1 MPSDLKERIQAATL
15 KSLKSRNRYNDSI
28 TAQLTQSLNKA
39 EQEVAQAI
47 LKYRSLGSLP
57 DNKLAALKGLE
68 KLQGELDDVL
78 RQLKRDQTLVFRKS
92 TKDAFKG
99 GIAQG
104 ITELTS
110 ASLPFYADLKPDGI
124 DKLATKVFTIVDTN
138 ALDFMTQYNL
148 TLAGDV
154 HRELSDGIKRTILS
168 GIATGKGADD
178 IVRDLGKVIIDKD
191 SFRQAGSRVFSKA
204 QYRME
209 MIART
214 EVLRA
219 HNMGRMKFHE
229 RVGVQRLEWMAM
241 NDERTCPVCGPL
253 DGKTFLIDKFPQQ
266 PAHPHCRCTNLV
278 AWPMSICGSDLSAQ
292 AAPKASQGD
301 ACILP
306 PHALEGMA
314 DAQAK
319 ENAKLKDAFEK
330 GNADDLTALTVKQLQ
345 TLSKE
350 NGISIARTKADFIK
364 LLDQAEPG
372 IDHSTL
378 SGAALKAKLKEHKIG
393 LLRTKEDLIGLLAQ
407 KQAELKQAQLIA
419 QQMSKLPPVEG
430 LEGTPVSQLKEMA
443 KSNGISLNM
452 TKQETIE
459 LLDKLEPG
467 IDHTSLKGKELLA
480 KKKQYGIGIL
490 KNKQQLVEALQKKA
504 GTDLAESAKKKA
516 ADEAK
521 QLLVKKQKEL
531 VEKAAAGVQL
541 PESPLDYTG
550 FISQVSDAEKALASA
565 KDLPQELLAGH
576 AKEIALKKQL
586 FQDQITKLK
595 SSELK
600 SIAKDTQ
607 LKHWQWASK
616 DDLVTLF
623 TETDPGKI
631 SEAQSNIESKWQKW
645 AEKHGGKKA
654 KQAPAKEKKPAP
666 KPAAETKTK
675 PPSFAQKGVEF
686 ENADQKWNE
695 KSAPGK
701 FNKSGKANV
710 GGAHEKEFWTD
721 ENGDKWLFKPA
732 KNSKDNFIA
741 HGEEAAYRIGRLI
754 DPDAIEVRNIQLNGR
769 TGSIQKWRT
778 DLKSEIDFR
787 NILPEDLTTVELEQL
802 QREHVIDWL
811 IANHDGHSKQFIRG
825 RNGHVY
831 GIDKGQAFKHLGK
844 DSLSLDY
851 HPNSAFGEEEPF
863 YNKVFR
869 AAKDGKVN
877 FDPQVTLKYI
887 QEVEKISDDTYLDI
901 IRPYAEGRFGKDKI
915 GLDKFYEQAL
925 QRKHDLRKDFERYYG
940 EVLGRKDFSFTS
952 LQAKPGIKKLLQDAD
967 EKIIDDAG
975 KLGWQGK
982 TLPFDSGDVEDQ
994 NALIFTETFKG
1005 KQRTVVKMKIRPD
1018 TDSKITALLREQLDL
1033 VEIKKGQP
1041 LADDTFF
1048 PTILEAVKNVNFHVG
1063 DGNYNRTKL
1072 AKAEKLRTRLL
1083 VLARSKDPEV
1093 KKMADSYIKWLDEI
1107 KEAVDWDRAT
1117 NGIFEQYLPELPKQ
1131 AKPKKPDFKVTR
1143 GKVTHT
1149 KRRISGGKI
1158 TVEIDDVDNYG
1169 MFNRD
1174 SRMQDGLQFT
1184 AEFDDGTRLKYRP
1197 WDNTNLYAQRG
1208 ELEIVIDGDAS
1219 GKKVEALMTKLEKL
1233 GIDARISSPENAEQ
1247 MYLEKMAYI
1256 RKVDHTAEYKR
1267 LQKSLDDRDA
1277 SVNERVQTL
1286 RGFWQK
1292 ELNVDDITK
1301 LPDYDPM
1308 GAYQAGFLDRGL
1320 KGGYRHQYRF
1330 DITEEDLEKK
1340 MKDYSLVHRLTNNEG
1355 MSGFIETIL
1364 ENNGAMV
1371 STVEKMRMG
1380 VPPGGMSPVAD
1391 MQTGG
1396 ASYFFT
1402 RIQKKPTRDAPPA
1415 LYFKKS
1421 MLRRMDAI
1429 SYSHDAYGKV
1439 VDDYVRKNR
1448 GNNIDDWK
1456 KFSGKSGNETIFKYS
1471 VTLLDNI
1478 EYIVAN
1484 SAAERQKII
1493 KSFTSRGIKK
1503 LPDGRK
1509 VEDIVHTP
1517 STWNTRK

>member
-1 MPSDLKERIQAATL
+1 MPSDLKQRIQAATV
-15 KSLKSRNRYNDSI
+15 KSLKSRNRYTDSI

-39 EQEVAQAI
+39 EQEVARAI
-47 LKYRSLGSLP
+47 LKYRTLGSLP

-68 KLQGELDDVL
+68 NLQSELDVVM

-99 GIAQG
+99 GITQG

-110 ASLPFYADLKPDGI
+110 ASLPFYADLKPSGI

-138 ALDFMTQYNL
+138 ALDFMTQYSL
-148 TLAGDV
+148 TLAGGV

-219 HNMGRMKFHE
+219 HNMGRLKFHE
-229 RVGVQRLEWMAM
+229 RVGVQKLEWMAM

-253 DGKTFLIDKFPQQ
+253 DGKIFPIDKFPQQ
-266 PAHPHCRCTNLV
+266 PEHPHCRCTNLV

-292 AAPKASQGD
+292 AAPKAAQGD

-319 ENAKLKDAFEK
+319 ENAKLKEAFEK

-350 NGISIARTKADFIK
+350 NGISIARTKVDFIK

-372 IDHSTL
+372 IDHSML
-378 SGAALKAKLKEHKIG
+378 SGAGLKAKLKEHKIG
-393 LLRTKEDLIGLLAQ
+393 LLRTKEDLIGLLVQ
-407 KQAELKQAQLIA
+407 KQAELKQAKLIA

-430 LEGTPVSQLKEMA
+430 LDEMTVLQLK
-443 KSNGISLNM
+443 KIVKNNGISLNM

-467 IDHTSLKGKELLA
+467 INHTSLKGKELLA

-504 GTDLAESAKKKA
+504 GADLAESAKKKA

-531 VEKAAAGVQL
+531 VEKTAAGVQL
-541 PESPLDYTG
+541 PESPQDYTK

-586 FQDQITKLK
+586 FHEQMSKLK

-600 SIAKDTQ
+600 AIAKETQ
-607 LKHWQWASK
+607 LKHWQWANK

-623 TETDPGKI
+623 TETDPGKVGQ
-631 SEAQSNIESKWQKW
+631 AQSNIESKWQKW

-654 KQAPAKEKKPAP
+654 KSSPAKEKKELP
-666 KPAAETKTK
+666 KPSVAPKTK
-675 PPSFAQKGVEF
+675 PPSFVQKGSEF
-686 ENADQKWNE
+686 ESADQKWNE
-695 KSAPGK
+695 KSAAGK
-701 FNKSGKANV
+701 FNKSGKVNV

-732 KNSKDNFIA
+732 RNSKDNFIA
-741 HGEEAAYRIGRLI
+741 HGEEAAYKIGRLI
-754 DPDAIEVRNIQLNGR
+754 DPDAIEVRTIQLNGR

-811 IANHDGHSKQFIRG
+811 VANHDGHSKQFIRG

-844 DSLSLDY
+844 DRLSLDY

-869 AAKDGKVN
+869 AAKEGKVN

-887 QEVEKISDDTYLDI
+887 QEVEKIPDEAYLDI

-940 EVLGRKDFSFTS
+940 EVLSQKGFRFSS
-952 LQAKPGIKKLLQDAD
+952 LQSKPGIKKLLKQAD

-1018 TDSKITALLREQLDL
+1018 TDSKITALLRKQLDL

-1041 LADDTFF
+1041 LHDDTFF

-1131 AKPKKPDFKVTR
+1131 AKPKKPDFKVTK

-1149 KRRISGGKI
+1149 KRQISGGKI
-1158 TVEIDDVDNYG
+1158 TVEMDDIDNYA

-1197 WDNTNLYAQRG
+1197 
-1208 ELEIVIDGDAS
+1208 
-1219 GKKVEALMTKLEKL
+1219 
-1233 GIDARISSPENAEQ
+1233 
-1247 MYLEKMAYI
+1247 
-1256 RKVDHTAEYKR
+1256 
-1267 LQKSLDDRDA
+1267 
-1277 SVNERVQTL
+1277 
-1286 RGFWQK
+1286 
-1292 ELNVDDITK
+1292 
-1301 LPDYDPM
+1301 
-1308 GAYQAGFLDRGL
+1308 
-1320 KGGYRHQYRF
+1320 
-1330 DITEEDLEKK
+1330 
-1340 MKDYSLVHRLTNNEG
+1340 
-1355 MSGFIETIL
+1355 
-1364 ENNGAMV
+1364 
-1371 STVEKMRMG
+1371 
-1380 VPPGGMSPVAD
+1380 
-1391 MQTGG
+1391 
-1396 ASYFFT
+1396 
-1402 RIQKKPTRDAPPA
+1402 
-1415 LYFKKS
+1415 
-1421 MLRRMDAI
+1421 
-1429 SYSHDAYGKV
+1429 
-1439 VDDYVRKNR
+1439 
-1448 GNNIDDWK
+1448 
-1456 KFSGKSGNETIFKYS
+1456 
-1471 VTLLDNI
+1471 
-1478 EYIVAN
+1478 
-1484 SAAERQKII
+1484 
-1493 KSFTSRGIKK
+1493 
-1503 LPDGRK
+1503 
-1509 VEDIVHTP
+1509 
-1517 STWNTRK
+1517 

>member
-1 MPSDLKERIQAATL
+1 MPSDLKQRIQAATV
-15 KSLKSRNRYNDSI
+15 KSLKSRNRYTDSI

-39 EQEVAQAI
+39 EQEVARAI
-47 LKYRSLGSLP
+47 LKYRTLGSLP

-68 KLQGELDDVL
+68 KLQSELDEVM

-92 TKDAFKG
+92 TKEAFEG
-99 GIAQG
+99 GITQG

-110 ASLPFYADLKPDGI
+110 ASLPFYADLKPSGI

-138 ALDFMTQYNL
+138 ALDFMTQYSL
-148 TLAGDV
+148 TLAGGV

-219 HNMGRMKFHE
+219 HNMGRLKFHE
-229 RVGVQRLEWMAM
+229 RVGVQKLEWMAM

-253 DGKTFLIDKFPQQ
+253 DGKIFPIDKFPQQ

-292 AAPKASQGD
+292 AAPKAAQGD

-319 ENAKLKDAFEK
+319 ENAKLKEAFEK

-350 NGISIARTKADFIK
+350 NGISIARTKVDFIK

-378 SGAALKAKLKEHKIG
+378 SGVGLKAKLKEHKIG
-393 LLRTKEDLIGLLAQ
+393 LLRTKEDLIGLLVQ
-407 KQAELKQAQLIA
+407 KQAELKQAKLIA

-430 LEGTPVSQLKEMA
+430 LDEMTVLQLK
-443 KSNGISLNM
+443 KIVKNNGISLNM

-467 IDHTSLKGKELLA
+467 INHTSLKGKELLA

-504 GTDLAESAKKKA
+504 GADLAESAKKKA

-531 VEKAAAGVQL
+531 VEKTAAGVQL
-541 PESPLDYTG
+541 PESPQDYTK

-565 KDLPQELLAGH
+565 KDLPQEVLAGH

-586 FQDQITKLK
+586 FQEQMSKLK

-600 SIAKDTQ
+600 AIAKETQ

-623 TETDPGKI
+623 TETDPGKVGQ
-631 SEAQSNIESKWQKW
+631 AQSNIESKWQKW

-654 KQAPAKEKKPAP
+654 KSSPAKEKKELP
-666 KPAAETKTK
+666 KPSVAPKTK
-675 PPSFAQKGVEF
+675 PPSFVQKGSEF
-686 ENADQKWNE
+686 ESADQKWNE
-695 KSAPGK
+695 KSAAGK

-732 KNSKDNFIA
+732 RNSKDNFIA
-741 HGEEAAYRIGRLI
+741 HGEEAAYKIGRLI
-754 DPDAIEVRNIQLNGR
+754 DPDAIEVRTIQLNGR

-811 IANHDGHSKQFIRG
+811 VANHDGHSKQFIRG

-844 DSLSLDY
+844 DRLSLDY

-869 AAKDGKVN
+869 AAKEGKVN

-887 QEVEKISDDTYLDI
+887 QEVEKIPDEAYLDI

-940 EVLGRKDFSFTS
+940 EVLGQKGFRFSS
-952 LQAKPGIKKLLQDAD
+952 LQSKPGIKKLLKQAD

-1018 TDSKITALLREQLDL
+1018 TDSKITALLRKQLDL

-1041 LADDTFF
+1041 LHDDTFF

-1131 AKPKKPDFKVTR
+1131 AKPKKPDFKVTK

-1158 TVEIDDVDNYG
+1158 TVEMDDIDNYA

-1197 WDNTNLYAQRG
+1197 WDNANLYAQRG

-1219 GKKVEALMTKLEKL
+1219 GKKVEAMMTKLEKL

-1267 LQKSLDDRDA
+1267 LQKRLDDRDA

-1286 RGFWQK
+1286 REFWQK
-1292 ELNVDDITK
+1292 ELNVEDITK

-1330 DITEEDLEKK
+1330 DITEEDLEKN
-1340 MKDYSLVHRLTNNEG
+1340 MKGYSLVHRLTNSEG

-1380 VPPGGMSPVAD
+1380 IPPGGMSPVAD

-1402 RIQKKPTRDAPPA
+1402 RIQKNPTRDAPPA

-1439 VDDYVRKNR
+1439 VDDYVKKNR
-1448 GNNIDDWK
+1448 GNNIRDWK
-1456 KFSGKSGNETIFKYS
+1456 KFSGKSNNETIFKYS

-1484 SAAERQKII
+1484 STAERQKII

-1509 VEDIVHTP
+1509 VEDIVYTP
-1517 STWNTRK
+1517 STWNQRK

>member
-1 MPSDLKERIQAATL
+1 MPSDLKQRIQAATV
-15 KSLKSRNRYNDSI
+15 KSLKSRNRYTDSI

-39 EQEVAQAI
+39 EQEVARAI
-47 LKYRSLGSLP
+47 LKYRTLGSLP

-68 KLQGELDDVL
+68 KLQSELDEVM

-92 TKDAFKG
+92 TKEAFKG
-99 GIAQG
+99 GITQG

-110 ASLPFYADLKPDGI
+110 ASLPFYTDLKPSGI

-138 ALDFMTQYNL
+138 ALDFMTQYSL

-219 HNMGRMKFHE
+219 HNMGRLKFHE
-229 RVGVQRLEWMAM
+229 RVGVQKLEWMAM

-253 DGKTFLIDKFPQQ
+253 DGKTFPLDKFPQQ

-292 AAPKASQGD
+292 AAPKAAQGD

-306 PHALEGMA
+306 PHALEGIA

-319 ENAKLKDAFEK
+319 ENAKLKEAFEN
-330 GNADDLTALTVKQLQ
+330 GNTDDLTALTVKQLQ

-372 IDHSTL
+372 IDHSML
-378 SGAALKAKLKEHKIG
+378 SGAGLKAKLKEHKIG
-393 LLRTKEDLIGLLAQ
+393 LLRTKEDLVGLLAH
-407 KQAELKQAQLIA
+407 KQAELKQAKLIA

-430 LEGTPVSQLKEMA
+430 LDEMTVLQLKKIA
-443 KSNGISLNM
+443 KNNGISLNM

-504 GTDLAESAKKKA
+504 GADLAESAKKKA

-531 VEKAAAGVQL
+531 VEKTAAGVQL
-541 PESPLDYTG
+541 PESPQDYTK

-586 FQDQITKLK
+586 FQKQMSKLK

-600 SIAKDTQ
+600 AIAKETQ
-607 LKHWQWASK
+607 LKHWQWANK

-623 TETDPGKI
+623 TETDPGKVGQ
-631 SEAQSNIESKWQKW
+631 AQSNIESKWQKW

-654 KQAPAKEKKPAP
+654 KSSPAKEKKEPP
-666 KPAAETKTK
+666 KPSVAPKTK
-675 PPSFAQKGVEF
+675 PPSFVQKGSEF
-686 ENADQKWNE
+686 ESADQKWNE
-695 KSAPGK
+695 KSAAGK

-732 KNSKDNFIA
+732 RNSMDNFIA
-741 HGEEAAYRIGRLI
+741 HGEEAAYKIGRLI
-754 DPDAIEVRNIQLNGR
+754 DPDAIEVRTIQLNGR

-811 IANHDGHSKQFIRG
+811 VANHDGHSKQFIRG

-831 GIDKGQAFKHLGK
+831 GIDKGQAFKYLGK
-844 DSLSLDY
+844 DRLSLDY

-869 AAKDGKVN
+869 AAKEGKVN

-887 QEVEKISDDTYLDI
+887 QEVEKIPDEAYLDI
-901 IRPYAEGRFGKDKI
+901 IRPYAEGHFGKDKI

-940 EVLGRKDFSFTS
+940 EVLGQKGFRFSS
-952 LQAKPGIKKLLQDAD
+952 LQSKPGIKKLLKQAD

-1018 TDSKITALLREQLDL
+1018 TDSKITALLRKQLDL

-1041 LADDTFF
+1041 LQDDTFF

-1131 AKPKKPDFKVTR
+1131 AKPKKPDFKVTK

-1158 TVEIDDVDNYG
+1158 TVEMDDIDNYA

-1197 WDNTNLYAQRG
+1197 WDNANLYAQRG

-1219 GKKVEALMTKLEKL
+1219 GKKVEAMMTKLEKL

-1267 LQKSLDDRDA
+1267 LQKRLDDRDA

-1286 RGFWQK
+1286 REFWQK
-1292 ELNVDDITK
+1292 ELNVEDITK

-1330 DITEEDLEKK
+1330 DITEEDLEKN
-1340 MKDYSLVHRLTNNEG
+1340 MNGYSLVHRLTNSEG
-1355 MSGFIETIL
+1355 MSDFIETIL

-1380 VPPGGMSPVAD
+1380 IPPGGMSPVAD

-1402 RIQKKPTRDAPPA
+1402 RIQKNPTRDAPPA

-1439 VDDYVRKNR
+1439 VDDYVKKNR
-1448 GNNIDDWK
+1448 GNNIRDWK
-1456 KFSGKSGNETIFKYS
+1456 KFSGKSNNETIFKYS

-1484 SAAERQKII
+1484 STAERQKII

-1509 VEDIVHTP
+1509 VEDIVYTP
-1517 STWNTRK
+1517 STWNQRK

>member
-1 MPSDLKERIQAATL
+1 MPSDLKQRIQAATV
-15 KSLKSRNRYNDSI
+15 KSLKSRNRYTDSI

-39 EQEVAQAI
+39 EQEVARAI
-47 LKYRSLGSLP
+47 LKYRTLESLP

-68 KLQGELDDVL
+68 KLQSELDEVM

-92 TKDAFKG
+92 TKEAFKG
-99 GIAQG
+99 GITQG

-110 ASLPFYADLKPDGI
+110 ASLPFYTDLKPSGI

-138 ALDFMTQYNL
+138 ALDFMTQYSL

-219 HNMGRMKFHE
+219 HNMGRLKFHE
-229 RVGVQRLEWMAM
+229 RVGVQKLEWMAM

-253 DGKTFLIDKFPQQ
+253 DGKTFPLDKFPQQ

-292 AAPKASQGD
+292 AAPKAAQGD

-306 PHALEGMA
+306 PHALEGIA

-319 ENAKLKDAFEK
+319 ENAKLKEAFEN
-330 GNADDLTALTVKQLQ
+330 GNTDDLTALTVKQLQ

-372 IDHSTL
+372 IDHSML
-378 SGAALKAKLKEHKIG
+378 SGAGLKAKLKEHKIG
-393 LLRTKEDLIGLLAQ
+393 LLRTKEDLVGLLAH
-407 KQAELKQAQLIA
+407 KQAELKQAKLIA

-430 LEGTPVSQLKEMA
+430 LDEMTVLQLKKIA
-443 KSNGISLNM
+443 KNNGISLNM

-504 GTDLAESAKKKA
+504 GADLAESAKKKA

-531 VEKAAAGVQL
+531 VEKTAAGVQL
-541 PESPLDYTG
+541 PESPQDYTK

-586 FQDQITKLK
+586 FQKQMSKLK

-600 SIAKDTQ
+600 AIAKETQ
-607 LKHWQWASK
+607 LKHWQWANK

-623 TETDPGKI
+623 TETDPGKVGQ
-631 SEAQSNIESKWQKW
+631 AQSNIESKWQKW

-654 KQAPAKEKKPAP
+654 KSSPAKEKKEPP
-666 KPAAETKTK
+666 KPSVAPKTK
-675 PPSFAQKGVEF
+675 PPSFVQKGSEF
-686 ENADQKWNE
+686 ESADQKWNE
-695 KSAPGK
+695 KSAAGK

-732 KNSKDNFIA
+732 RNSMDNFIA
-741 HGEEAAYRIGRLI
+741 HGEEAAYKIGRLI
-754 DPDAIEVRNIQLNGR
+754 DPDAIEVRTIQLNGR

-811 IANHDGHSKQFIRG
+811 VANHDGHSKQFIRG

-831 GIDKGQAFKHLGK
+831 GIDKGQAFKYLGK
-844 DSLSLDY
+844 DRLSLDY

-869 AAKDGKVN
+869 AAKEGKVN

-887 QEVEKISDDTYLDI
+887 QEVEKIPDEAYLDI
-901 IRPYAEGRFGKDKI
+901 IRPYAEGHFGKDKI

-940 EVLGRKDFSFTS
+940 EVLGQKGFRFSS
-952 LQAKPGIKKLLQDAD
+952 LQSKPGIKKLLKQAD

-1018 TDSKITALLREQLDL
+1018 TDSKITALLRKQLDL

-1041 LADDTFF
+1041 LQDDTFF

-1131 AKPKKPDFKVTR
+1131 AKPKKPDFKVTK

-1158 TVEIDDVDNYG
+1158 TVEMDDIDNYA

-1197 WDNTNLYAQRG
+1197 WDNANLYAQRG

-1219 GKKVEALMTKLEKL
+1219 GKKVEAMMTKLEKL

-1267 LQKSLDDRDA
+1267 LQKRLDDRDA

-1286 RGFWQK
+1286 REFWQK
-1292 ELNVDDITK
+1292 ELNVEDITK

-1330 DITEEDLEKK
+1330 DITEEDLEKN
-1340 MKDYSLVHRLTNNEG
+1340 MNGYSLVHRLTNSEG
-1355 MSGFIETIL
+1355 MSDFIETIL

-1380 VPPGGMSPVAD
+1380 IPPGGMSPVAD

-1402 RIQKKPTRDAPPA
+1402 RIQKNPTRDAPPA

-1439 VDDYVRKNR
+1439 VDDYVKKNR
-1448 GNNIDDWK
+1448 GNNIRDWK
-1456 KFSGKSGNETIFKYS
+1456 KFSGKSNNETIFKYS

-1484 SAAERQKII
+1484 STAERQKII

-1509 VEDIVHTP
+1509 VEDIVYTP
-1517 STWNTRK
+1517 STWNQRK